1 MFAPVVIRFT
11 DDQLSAVF
19 AAARPIAVDR
29 RDAFLTDVDAQ
40 FASRSAIGDGELFR
54 VLLQLQRRHC
64 DYPDTT
70 GVPAS
75 TLGATGTAAARS
87 SCA

>member
-40 FASRSAIGDGELFR
+40 FANRSAIGDGELFR

-70 GVPAS
+70 GFLPRRWA
-75 TLGATGTAAARS
+75 
-87 SCA
+87 